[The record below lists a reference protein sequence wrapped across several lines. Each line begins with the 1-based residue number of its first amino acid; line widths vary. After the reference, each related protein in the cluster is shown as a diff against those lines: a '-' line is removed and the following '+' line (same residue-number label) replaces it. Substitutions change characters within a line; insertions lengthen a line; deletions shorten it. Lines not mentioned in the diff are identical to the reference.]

1 MRYLAVHERAPRG
14 TFDFPIELYRV
25 DAAHPRYEMP
35 FHWHI
40 ECELLLVWEGTLA
53 LSVDGEEFL
62 GKPGDC
68 FFLPSGA
75 IHGGKPDSCFYKCLV
90 FDMERFLQDSSVC
103 RRKFAS
109 TLGSEA
115 HIFTSHPAGSSTA
128 QIVDALV
135 RSMEEEKPG
144 YEFVTTGLLWQFIG
158 TVLEQRLYAAASEET
173 RVGRQRTE
181 QMKSVLRRIRRD
193 YAAPLTL
200 DELAAEAGMNPRYFC
215 RVFRQLTGRTPID
228 YLNYYRIE
236 CAAELLC
243 AEADSV
249 TDIALS
255 CGFGDPGYFAR
266 LFRRHKG
273 MSAAAY
279 RKTHREQTQ
288 ASNSSAASNSTE
300 VPE

>member
-200 DELAAEAGMNPRYFC
+200 DELAAEAGMNPPLFLPRLPAADGSYPYRLSQLLPDRVRGGAALC
-215 RVFRQLTGRTPID
+215 RRGQRH
-228 YLNYYRIE
+228 RH
-236 CAAELLC
+236 CALMRLRR
-243 AEADSV
+243 
-249 TDIALS
+249 
-255 CGFGDPGYFAR
+255 PG
-266 LFRRHKG
+266 LFR
-273 MSAAAY
+273 AA
-279 RKTHREQTQ
+279 
-288 ASNSSAASNSTE
+288 
-300 VPE
+300 VPPSQGNVRRRLPQNTSGTDSGIGFLRRFKQHGSP